1 MNKSTLIDLIIKYL
15 DNNYIKFDYRD
26 IVKEIY
32 LKDLDILIIPKHE
45 DCIEIF
51 NDVGSI
57 TGIYTIVGF
66 IQHFMRDYEIEEN
79 EEL

>member
-1 MNKSTLIDLIIKYL
+1 MNESTLIDLIIKYL

-51 NDVGSI
+51 
-57 TGIYTIVGF
+57 
-66 IQHFMRDYEIEEN
+66 
-79 EEL
+79 